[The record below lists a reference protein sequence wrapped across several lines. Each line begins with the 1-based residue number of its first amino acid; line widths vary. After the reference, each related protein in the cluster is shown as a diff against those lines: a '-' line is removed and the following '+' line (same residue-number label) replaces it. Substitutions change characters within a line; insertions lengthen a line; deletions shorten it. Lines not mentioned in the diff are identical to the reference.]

1 MKNSIIKRYPGLT
14 PDDVKLRDDGDGIY
28 IEYWNHPKV
37 QPSMEDVL
45 KWYEEDMK
53 NYVPPETLEQ
63 KAAHLE
69 QENRELKDK
78 TVSMAASIT
87 ELYEMLLS

>member
-1 MKNSIIKRYPGLT
+1 MKDSIIKRYPGLR
-14 PDDVKLRDDGDGIY
+14 PEDVRLRDDDDGIY

-53 NYVPPETLEQ
+53 TYVPPETLEQ
-63 KAAHLE
+63 KAARLE
-69 QENRELKDK
+69 RENKELQERTQMLSK
-78 TVSMAASIT
+78 SIV
-87 ELYEMLLS
+87 ELYEFIS